1 MTPLYAIFD
10 AAHLGASLE
19 LEQSGTQ
26 LAVNAVADVNRTALA
41 LFAQSVGRWYAEL
54 LVYGPGTLL
63 ASIGVATT
71 AASLATYAGGDANGY
86 GYRLD
91 LGQLHTAGASAAAVA
106 VAAKGDIIGVL
117 LDLTTTQPTV
127 TWYRNG
133 VLVYTATLPSTGP
146 WALAASLGGS
156 EAYGLRCFLNA
167 GQRAFEYAPP
177 GVDGWYQPQTVVR
190 GLRLGSEDWL
200 SAPTDAAPNARYSG
214 LLAGDNSELRAVRS
228 LDFWPWARGVQT
240 GAMVLTAYD
249 ADNVFA
255 EILAG
260 DARDLPVAIG
270 SIDAGQAYV
279 DRVSLFNAVIDS
291 VSAVDD
297 LTVKLTC
304 RDPLGLLAVPL
315 QRALIRPDAEPAAA
329 NTPRPIVLGA
339 CRNVPAV
346 LTDAVGLVYAV
357 TDAPVLGIGYVRDSG
372 YPLSPAALPA
382 DFTLDAQKTAL
393 VLHASPTGKVTAD
406 LSSVGGD
413 QLPSPSTDILGG
425 AGAPF
430 TGADGAPPNGFD
442 TVAGDITQA
451 TPIMNSGVLE
461 FPLIQS
467 QPTIYARVPIWLSG
481 VTGGVAL
488 RISFLDANGAIV
500 RSTDSPQVTGTQA
513 WAYSEVI
520 DTAPAS
526 GITARLEVVPFNHSA
541 GTVRAGLIEA
551 SYVKYGDH
559 TVIGLTNGSFEDPTP
574 LAGWHALNGDDANW
588 SVESGWS
595 ADGSTAAVYLGG
607 GLSQLASDGVAPVTP
622 GQRISASCRISLNKP
637 DGSNPAGQLIIAW
650 MDASNND
657 LPNPALSAVIWKG
670 DQGRYDLASV
680 TGTAPAGAAYAQL
693 RLGANNDNPPHAG
706 DSSHPGQARPRFD
719 SVQWDFVLEP
729 TTGARI
735 PIALSDY
742 TVASG
747 WNAGAGW
754 TLQPP
759 GPNGYGGGAYAEHAP
774 GGAGA
779 SAPLVST
786 KLLGVR
792 QAIAYAG
799 WIGISAVKFG
809 AGKSYKV
816 RITIPDLPDDGMT
829 YVGLATGT
837 TIDTMLTSWNK
848 PGTYEATITNSDGV
862 DHPLYL
868 LSIPLSAGGSIT
880 PVAPTVSSYEVM
892 AYDDTYNP
900 DPISLVPATLQ
911 AITLADYLHQVL
923 DVRAADV
930 GAAWSLADAQAID
943 TATGYAGIGV
953 YLGGGETIAQA
964 LDMALS
970 SYTACKWCDGAGTI
984 RITRMIAPESVAEV
998 DRAGMIDINALDGDL
1013 VPTLDTAPG
1022 LTTQMG
1028 VRRNWAA
1035 LSDGDLVAASTN
1047 FPLAVRQSMLRT
1059 YQQTASSAQ
1068 PLAGAYRHALYAAP
1082 VASCFDQ
1089 QADGQA
1095 EIDRICAIYVTPRRF
1110 FACAVFLDALPALDL
1125 GQVWTLVYP
1134 KYGLASGKP
1143 VMVID
1148 YQPDL
1153 LAGTA
1158 NIICWG

>member
-1 MTPLYAIFD
+1 METLLDSVTGDRMMPLYAIFD
-10 AAHLGASLE
+10 ATHRGASLE

-26 LAVNAVADVNRTALA
+26 LAVNAVVNVNRTALA
-41 LFAQSVGRWYAEL
+41 LFPQSVGRWYAEL

-63 ASIGVATT
+63 ASVGVATA

-91 LGQLHTAGASAAAVA
+91 LGEIHHAGAAIDGSPGAPL
-106 VAAKGDIIGVL
+106 AAKGDIIGVL

-133 VLVYTATLPSTGP
+133 VLVYSANLPSTGP

-177 GVDGWYQPQTVVR
+177 GVDGWYQPQAIVR

-200 SAPTDAAPNARYSG
+200 SAPTDVVPHQRYSG

-228 LDFWPWARGVQT
+228 LDFWPWQRGVQT

-260 DARDLPVAIG
+260 DARDLSVSIG
-270 SIDAGQAYV
+270 RIDAGQTYA
-279 DRVSLFNAVIDS
+279 DRVSLFSAVIDS

-346 LTDAVGLVYAV
+346 LTDAVNLVYAV
-357 TDAPVLGIGYVRDSG
+357 SDAPVLGIGYVRDSG
-372 YPLSPAALPA
+372 YPLDPAAAPA
-382 DFTLDAQKTAL
+382 DFTLDAQKTSL
-393 VLHASPTGKVTAD
+393 LLHASPVGKVTAD

-413 QLPSPSTDILGG
+413 QLPQPSDDILGG
-425 AGAPF
+425 AGDPF
-430 TGADGAPPNGFD
+430 TGADGSPPDGFD
-442 TVAGDITQA
+442 DVGGNISQS
-451 TPIMNSGVLE
+451 TPVMSSGVLQ
-461 FPLIQS
+461 FPLVS
-467 QPTIYARVPIWLSG
+467 VAPTIYASVPIYASG
-481 VTGGVAL
+481 AVGTVAL
-488 RISFLDANGAIV
+488 RLSWLDDAGTIV
-500 RSTDSPQVTGTQA
+500 AYVEAPAVTGTQA
-513 WAYSEVI
+513 WAVSELI
-520 DTAPAS
+520 DTAPPEAVS
-526 GITARLEVVPFNHSA
+526 GRLEAVTA
-541 GTVRAGLIEA
+541 GHTAGVIRVGQLA
-551 SYVKYGDH
+551 MSYVRYGDH
-559 TVIGLTNGSFEDPTP
+559 DTIGLTNGDFSAGLSGWTP
-574 LAGWHALNGDDANW
+574 GTAGWTAPPGGSL
-588 SVESGWS
+588 S
-595 ADGSTAAVYLGG
+595 AHYTAA
-607 GLSQLASDGVAPVTP
+607 GLSDLTNNGVGPVSP
-622 GQRISASCRISLNKP
+622 GDRVMATCRIGLTKP
-637 DGSNPAGQLIIAW
+637 DGSHPAGALLLLW
-650 MDASNND
+650 LDASNNLIRYD
-657 LPNPALSAVIWKG
+657 RSATVSTG
-670 DQGRYDLASV
+670 NQGRFTTV
-680 TGTAPAGAAYAQL
+680 TAIGTAPTGAAFAQI
-693 RLGANNDNPPHAG
+693 RLSANNDAHNGSQPF
-706 DSSHPGQARPRFD
+706 FD
-719 SVQWDFVLEP
+719 DVRWDFVL
-729 TTGARI
+729 
-735 PIALSDY
+735 D
-742 TVASG
+742 VASG
-747 WNAGAGW
+747 DRTLVDIGTYADAARWQLGEHW
-754 TLQPP
+754 TLQPA
-759 GPNGYGGGAYAEHAP
+759 GANGYLGAAYAEHAP
-774 GGAGA
+774 GPPGD
-779 SAPLVST
+779 ST
-786 KLLGVR
+786 ALRAMRTANVR
-792 QAIAYAG
+792 QAVSYTG
-799 WIGISAVKFG
+799 WAGISTAKIG
-809 AGKSYKV
+809 AGKSYKIQ
-816 RITIPDLPDDGMT
+816 ITIDSLPDDGFT
-829 YVGLATGT
+829 YVGIATGT
-837 TIDTMLTSWNK
+837 TIDSMLASWNK
-848 PGTYEATITNSDGV
+848 AGTYTVTITNTDGV

-868 LSIPLSAGGSIT
+868 LSVPLSAGGSIT
-880 PVAPTVSSYEVM
+880 PVPPTVSSVAVI

-911 AITLADYLHQVL
+911 AIKLADYLHQVL

-953 YLGGGETIAQA
+953 YLGGGETIAQT
-964 LDMALS
+964 LDMALA

-984 RITRMIAPESVAEV
+984 RVTRMIAPESVAEI
-998 DRAGMIDINALDGDL
+998 DRAGTIDINALDGDL
-1013 VPTLDTAPG
+1013 VPMMDVAPG

-1028 VRRNWAA
+1028 VRRNWAS

-1059 YQQTASSAQ
+1059 FQQTASSAK

-1095 EIDRICAIYVTPRRF
+1095 EIDRICAIYGTPRWF
-1110 FACAVFLDALPALDL
+1110 YAGTVFLDALPDLDL